1 MSGPAID
8 RPDVVEDV
16 RRQFWAYEKAF
27 MANDVEALID
37 FFWADP
43 RLTRYGIADR
53 QFGIAEMR
61 SFRRASPAPDFTR
74 RIENL
79 RITCFD
85 DALAVAYCEFLR
97 SDTPLRGFQSQTWV
111 RLAEEGASS
120 PAWKIVSAH
129 VSMIPFESP

>member
-1 MSGPAID
+1 MSTAEID
-8 RPDVVEDV
+8 LPYVVDDVK
-16 RRQFWAYEKAF
+16 RQFRAYEEAF
-27 MANDVEALID
+27 MANDVEALIG

-61 SFRRASPAPDFTR
+61 TFRRASPAPDFTR

-79 RITCFD
+79 RVTTFG
-85 DALAVAYCEFLR
+85 DAMAVAYCEFVR

-111 RLAEEGASS
+111 RLAQEGAAA
-120 PAWKIVSAH
+120 PTWKIVSAH
-129 VSMIPFESP
+129 VSMIPFA